1 MKNYKLF
8 LTQIKTFIF
17 DIDGVLTD
25 GKVLINSDGELLRS
39 FDTKDGY
46 AIKCALIKGFKVA
59 VISGGKN
66 EAVRE
71 RFQELGVLDIY
82 LGAHHKLEAYQ
93 DLLNNYNLNPEEIL
107 YIGDDIPDI
116 PVMEKVGLGCCPAD
130 AVSDVKA
137 MADYISHKE
146 GGKGC
151 VRELIEQV
159 LRVQG
164 KWTLDIGAGDIG
176 ANKI

>member
-1 MKNYKLF
+1 MKNYKHL
-8 LTQIKTFIF
+8 LPKIQTFIF
-17 DIDGVLTD
+17 DVTGVLTD
-25 GKVLINSDGELLRS
+25 GKILINSDGELLRS

-46 AIKCALIKGFKVA
+46 AMKCALVKGFKIA
-59 VISGGKN
+59 IITGGRN

-71 RFQELGVLDIY
+71 RFKELGVIDIY
-82 LGAHHKLEAYQ
+82 LGAHHKLDAYQ
-93 DLLNNYNLNPEEIL
+93 DLMDNYDLNPEEIL

-130 AVSDVKA
+130 AASDVKA
-137 MADYISHKE
+137 MADYVSHKK
-146 GGKGC
+146 GGEGC

-164 KWTLDIGAGDIG
+164 KWSLDIGAGKD
-176 ANKI
+176 

>member
-1 MKNYKLF
+1 MKNYKHL
-8 LTQIKTFIF
+8 LPKIKTFIF
-17 DIDGVLTD
+17 DVDGVLTD
-25 GKVLINSDGELLRS
+25 GKFLINSDGELLRS

-46 AIKCALIKGFKVA
+46 AMKCALVKGFKIA
-59 VISGGKN
+59 IITGGRN

-71 RFQELGVLDIY
+71 RFRELGVIDIY
-82 LGAHHKLEAYQ
+82 LGAHNKLDAYQ
-93 DLLNNYNLNPEEIL
+93 DLMDNYNFNPEEIL

-130 AVSDVKA
+130 AASDVKA
-137 MADYISHKE
+137 MADYVSHKK
-146 GGKGC
+146 GGEGC

-164 KWTLDIGAGDIG
+164 KWSLDIGAGKD
-176 ANKI
+176 

>member
-1 MKNYKLF
+1 MKNYKHL
-8 LTQIKTFIF
+8 LPKIKTFIF
-17 DIDGVLTD
+17 DVDGVLTD
-25 GKVLINSDGELLRS
+25 GKILINSDGELLRS

-46 AIKCALIKGFKVA
+46 AMKCALVKGFKIA
-59 VISGGKN
+59 IITGGRN

-71 RFQELGVLDIY
+71 RFNELGVIDIY
-82 LGAHHKLEAYQ
+82 LGAHHKLDAYQ
-93 DLLNNYNLNPEEIL
+93 DLMDNYDLNPEEIL

-130 AVSDVKA
+130 AASDVKA
-137 MADYISHKE
+137 MADYVSHKK
-146 GGKGC
+146 GGEGC

-164 KWTLDIGAGDIG
+164 KWSLDIGAGKD
-176 ANKI
+176 

>member
-1 MKNYKLF
+1 MKNYKHL
-8 LTQIKTFIF
+8 LPKIRTFIF
-17 DIDGVLTD
+17 DVDGVLTD
-25 GKVLINSDGELLRS
+25 GKILINSDGELLRS

-46 AIKCALIKGFKVA
+46 AMKCALVKGFKIA
-59 VISGGKN
+59 IITGGRN

-71 RFQELGVLDIY
+71 RFKELGVIDIY
-82 LGAHHKLEAYQ
+82 LGTHHNLDAYQ
-93 DLLNNYNLNPEEIL
+93 DLMDNYNLNPEEIL

-130 AVSDVKA
+130 AASDVKA
-137 MADYISHKE
+137 IADYVSHKK
-146 GGKGC
+146 GGEGC

-164 KWTLDIGAGDIG
+164 KWSLDIGAGKD
-176 ANKI
+176 

>member
-1 MKNYKLF
+1 MKNYKHL
-8 LTQIKTFIF
+8 LPKIKTFIF
-17 DIDGVLTD
+17 DVDGVLTD
-25 GKVLINSDGELLRS
+25 GKILINSDGELLRS

-46 AIKCALIKGFKVA
+46 SMKCALVKGFKIA
-59 VISGGKN
+59 IITGGRN

-71 RFQELGVLDIY
+71 RFKELGVIDIY
-82 LGAHHKLEAYQ
+82 LGAHHKLDAYQ
-93 DLLNNYNLNPEEIL
+93 DLMDNFDLNPEEIL

-130 AVSDVKA
+130 AASDVKA
-137 MADYISHKE
+137 MADYVSHKK
-146 GGKGC
+146 GGEGC

-164 KWTLDIGAGDIG
+164 KWSLDIGAGKD
-176 ANKI
+176 

>member
-1 MKNYKLF
+1 MKNYKQL
-8 LTQIKTFIF
+8 LPNIKTFIF
-17 DIDGVLTD
+17 DVDGVLTD
-25 GKVLINSDGELLRS
+25 GKILIHSDGELLRT

-46 AIKCALIKGFKVA
+46 AIKCALLKGFKIA
-59 VISGGKN
+59 IITGGRN

-71 RFQELGVLDIY
+71 RFKELGVFDIY
-82 LGAHHKLEAYQ
+82 LGAHHKLDAYQ
-93 DLLNNYNLNPEEIL
+93 DLMDNYDLKAEEIL

-130 AVSDVKA
+130 AVPDVKA
-137 MADYISHKE
+137 RADYISHKK

-164 KWTLDIGAGDIG
+164 KWSLDIEAGKD
-176 ANKI
+176 

>member
-1 MKNYKLF
+1 MKNYKHL
-8 LTQIKTFIF
+8 LPKIRTFIL
-17 DIDGVLTD
+17 DVDGVLTD
-25 GKVLINSDGELLRS
+25 GKILINSDGELLRS

-46 AIKCALIKGFKVA
+46 AMKCALVKGFKIA
-59 VISGGKN
+59 IITGGRN

-71 RFQELGVLDIY
+71 RFKELGVIDIY
-82 LGAHHKLEAYQ
+82 LGTHHKLDAYQ
-93 DLLNNYNLNPEEIL
+93 DLMDNYNLNPEEIL

-130 AVSDVKA
+130 ATSDVKA
-137 MADYISHKE
+137 IADYVSHKK
-146 GGKGC
+146 GGEGC

-164 KWTLDIGAGDIG
+164 KCSLDIGACKD
-176 ANKI
+176 

>member
-1 MKNYKLF
+1 MKNYKHL
-8 LTQIKTFIF
+8 LPKIKTFIF
-17 DIDGVLTD
+17 DVDGVLTD
-25 GKVLINSDGELLRS
+25 GKILINSDGELLRS

-46 AIKCALIKGFKVA
+46 AMKCSLVKGFKIA
-59 VISGGKN
+59 IITGGRN

-71 RFQELGVLDIY
+71 RFKELGVIDIY
-82 LGAHHKLEAYQ
+82 LGAHHKLDAYQ
-93 DLLNNYNLNPEEIL
+93 DLMDNYDLNPEEIL

-130 AVSDVKA
+130 AASDVKA
-137 MADYISHKE
+137 MADYVSHKK
-146 GGKGC
+146 GGEGC

-164 KWTLDIGAGDIG
+164 KWSLDIGAGKD
-176 ANKI
+176 

>member
-1 MKNYKLF
+1 MKNYKHL
-8 LTQIKTFIF
+8 LPKIKTFIF
-17 DIDGVLTD
+17 DVDGVLTD
-25 GKVLINSDGELLRS
+25 GKILINSDGELLRS

-46 AIKCALIKGFKVA
+46 AMKCALVKGFKIA
-59 VISGGKN
+59 IITGGRN

-71 RFQELGVLDIY
+71 RFKELGVIDIY
-82 LGAHHKLEAYQ
+82 LGAHHKLDAYQ
-93 DLLNNYNLNPEEIL
+93 DLMDNYDLNPEEIL

-130 AVSDVKA
+130 AASDVKA
-137 MADYISHKE
+137 MVDYVSHKK
-146 GGKGC
+146 GGEGC

-164 KWTLDIGAGDIG
+164 KWSLDIGAGKD
-176 ANKI
+176 

>member
-1 MKNYKLF
+1 MKNYKHL
-8 LTQIKTFIF
+8 LPKIRTFIF
-17 DIDGVLTD
+17 DVDGVLTD
-25 GKVLINSDGELLRS
+25 GKILINSDGELLRS

-46 AIKCALIKGFKVA
+46 AMKCALVKGFKIA
-59 VISGGKN
+59 IITGGRN

-71 RFQELGVLDIY
+71 RFKELGVIDIY
-82 LGAHHKLEAYQ
+82 LGTHHKLDAYK
-93 DLLNNYNLNPEEIL
+93 DLMDNYNLNPEEIL

-130 AVSDVKA
+130 AASDVKA
-137 MADYISHKE
+137 IADYVSHKK
-146 GGKGC
+146 GGEGC

-164 KWTLDIGAGDIG
+164 KWSLDIGAGKD
-176 ANKI
+176 

>member
-25 GKVLINSDGELLRS
+25 GKVLINSDGELLRY

-59 VISGGKN
+59 IISGGKN

-164 KWTLDIGAGDIG
+164 KWTLDIGARDFG